1 MRFKNGDR
9 YEGEWKNDDMSGHG
23 FYFWSSGDTFE
34 GEFDCDRRDGDGV
47 LTL

>member
-9 YEGEWKNDDMSGHG
+9 YEGEWDMDDMSGHG
-23 FYFWSSGDTFE
+23 LYFWSTGDTFE
-34 GEFDCDRRDGDGV
+34 GEFDRDRRDGDGV